1 VGGMA
6 HNRIVA
12 SVPPEASL
20 LAVLSTAT
28 LQASPAWTL
37 RVTCSLPVAESQTLT
52 FASGPQTASVLESAA
67 NATDRTG
74 PAGDALEN
82 VSFRVARSHTFTSP
96 SPYPSP
102 GLPGLSRPTP
112 VPAANDLPLGANAK
126 DQIYPACPRTT

>member
-1 VGGMA
+1 IGGMA

-20 LAVLSTAT
+20 LPVLSTAT
-28 LQASPAWTL
+28 LQASPAWRL
-37 RVTCSLPVAESQTLT
+37 RVTCSLRVAGSQTLT

-82 VSFRVARSHTFTSP
+82 VSFRVARSHPFTSP
-96 SPYPSP
+96 SPYQSP
-102 GLPGLSRPTP
+102 GLPGFSRRTP
-112 VPAANDLPLGANAK
+112 LPEAKDLPLGANAK
-126 DQIYPACPRTT
+126 DQM